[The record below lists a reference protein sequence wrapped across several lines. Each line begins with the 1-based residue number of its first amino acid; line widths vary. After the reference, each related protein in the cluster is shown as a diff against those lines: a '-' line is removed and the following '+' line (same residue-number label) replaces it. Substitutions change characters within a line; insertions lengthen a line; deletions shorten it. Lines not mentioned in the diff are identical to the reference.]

1 MKDSKHHQE
10 LITDLTM
17 EMQELTE
24 NVAKVSSTKLDIST
38 PVNLPANPPGL
49 GENMRQT
56 FPGC

>member
-1 MKDSKHHQE
+1 
-10 LITDLTM
+10 M